1 MNTRKDVFRR
11 RHRTQRGKGRWK
23 SGADTCVMKP
33 VVACLEGLPPE
44 VAANQDGYVS
54 RIVAG
59 THQTSADA
67 VTEAF
72 LRTNFQ
78 PLIDAKVI
86 VVSLRAC
93 EPAFVAPQDT
103 TQAQGYREKPL
114 DQFGRITDGCV
125 KVGIRQNDIT
135 SGVARTNLIT
145 PKFGDNLNGRPDF
158 ATATQQDMFRYLKT
172 AIIASVFLVP
182 DNGPWLIHEDLHM
195 GNVLQIIRPPA
206 DVTKTLGNVTFTLNG
221 IGQRNDQY
229 AIADWG
235 RVLRIENVNSG
246 QAFYNALTTRFPR
259 GVGFD
264 MLDGNT
270 WDGGKYPQHPARL
283 GALLRA
289 YRDAH
294 GQTQG
299 TITPAEKA
307 IFRGWMT
314 YVLLYQCFMY
324 YGADIGGGRRQFHFR
339 NPGQPSQQISTLI
352 DGILE
357 STSQADLIAR
367 INALA
372 SAVGVEP
379 GRDFIRRVAPVPAAV
394 PCTDNVNATTSA
406 TAASVIAGPGRGTQ
420 VFAKEQASCSVRIN
434 NGKFVKLWLPDD
446 QAARTRIGNLT
457 SVLTTTQMRQRGSGV
472 YTWLIGSIPGSN
484 VRVLRFA
491 HVKSALEVATAHLT
505 LAAKS
510 GFDRI
515 YGAGE
520 AKYNSEANSIDF
532 NFTSGTYMAPI
543 LRENSANPQCQ
554 TTIREAIKTMLRD
567 KFNGVTV
574 TFGGGGTPLPDGTV
588 TYITYDDLRLE
599 TKTLAEYIAAGVH
612 VETFDSE
619 AACRAAL
626 SPDYSRRV
634 GHPTVNNAEASFQT
648 RRGARLPSILYVKDN
663 DGRWARLVG
672 NARNVAYD
680 IYEFESTRQP
690 SVTFILYNSPADD
703 TGRVLLETGDLHKFA
718 MFVKSGNPTE
728 AAWTVP
734 RPEQIP
740 QLDAAAAPFAPAA
753 AAGGPGGYGGYPGY
767 NPAAAAPQVI
777 AQEIQPNKQF
787 FLETINGGQFYV
799 NIDSRAGNRI
809 TATQTAYPFYQYTFD
824 ILNEFGNPNAE
835 YLLNLALNTVS
846 LRRVA

>member
-72 LRTNFQ
+72 LRRNFQ

-86 VVSLRAC
+86 VVSLGAC

-221 IGQRNDQY
+221 IGQRNAQY

-379 GRDFIRRVAPVPAAV
+379 GRDFIRRVV
-394 PCTDNVNATTSA
+394 PCTDNVNATTSD
-406 TAASVIAGPGRGTQ
+406 AASSVIASRGVGTT
-420 VFAKEQASCSVRIN
+420 VFAKEEMSCSVRTADN
-434 NGKFVKLWLPDD
+434 KLVKLWLPDD

-543 LRENSANPQCQ
+543 LRANPANPQCQ
-554 TTIREAIKTMLRD
+554 TTIRDEIKRILRRESNDADIPTVEFD
-567 KFNGVTV
+567 KGTRLPNGII
-574 TFGGGGTPLPDGTV
+574 TF
-588 TYITYDDLRLE
+588 ITHDDLLLD
-599 TKTLAEYIAAGVH
+599 TKTLAKYIAAGVH
-612 VETFDSE
+612 VETFDNTPQGLE
-619 AACRAAL
+619 ACIAAL
-626 SPDYSRRV
+626 RPNHFRN
-634 GHPTVNNAEASFQT
+634 GPPTVDQANEAYQPRIPS
-648 RRGARLPSILYVKDN
+648 RLPSILYVKDN
-663 DGRWARLVG
+663 DNRWARLVG